1 MRRDHIAQAMWDDYK
16 RVCEERGI
24 DTDDE
29 VNSDNDELDI
39 DSD

>member
-1 MRRDHIAQAMWDDYK
+1 MWDDYK

-29 VNSDNDELDI
+29 VNSDDDELDI